1 MQNMSCG
8 SVRRLLRVAAS
19 FNIALHPTRARKVLW
34 FFKLSCDAGG

>member
-19 FNIALHPTRARKVLW
+19 FNPALNPTTLTGVWLAPR
-34 FFKLSCDAGG
+34 